1 MDIQVLLDW
10 ESRAQITGWD
20 FSVIDQYY
28 TQEDP
33 PWDYRQEILS
43 RLRSDMQILDMDTG
57 GGEFLLTLGHPYDKT
72 SVTEAYAPNVA
83 LCRRTLSPL
92 GIRVEEADGE
102 GSLPFADGEMD
113 MILNR
118 NGSWNAQ
125 EAFRVLKPGGFFITQ
140 QVGDENDWEFVEL
153 LCPDRPKPFPRQ
165 SLPLIRQAFAEA
177 GFEIL
182 EAQEAFPVM
191 RFTDLGALV
200 WFAHIIEWEFPN
212 FSVMTHL
219 PQLQRAEELLARDG
233 EIATHT
239 HRVFLAARKPVIDP

>member
-140 QVGDENDWEFVEL
+140 QLGDENDW
-153 LCPDRPKPFPRQ
+153 
-165 SLPLIRQAFAEA
+165 
-177 GFEIL
+177 
-182 EAQEAFPVM
+182 
-191 RFTDLGALV
+191 
-200 WFAHIIEWEFPN
+200 
-212 FSVMTHL
+212 
-219 PQLQRAEELLARDG
+219 
-233 EIATHT
+233 
-239 HRVFLAARKPVIDP
+239 